1 MNFEFF
7 ISKRINK
14 ALFNEN
20 NVSSRIIKIAITA
33 IALGVVII
41 LISISTGF
49 GLQKEI
55 KKMLTN
61 LNGELKISFYENNN
75 SYISVRPINLLKINK
90 EKWFDSK
97 KIKHFYTYVNT
108 ALLLKNEEN
117 FDGGIIKGLDSNFP
131 IQNIQSYLVDGRF
144 LDFTRPEGL
153 EIVISSNTL
162 DKLNLKIGDY
172 VNSFFYDFSK
182 SKFPK
187 KRKFK
192 IIGVYS
198 TGFTGFDENFSFTN
212 IEVLQKINSWKKYE
226 VGGIEMILKN
236 QFKNSNYKQIIYDSL
251 PSEIDV
257 QSVNELHSGIFNWI
271 SMFDFNIL
279 IILIVVV
286 FVAIL
291 NITIAIIILIIEKSK
306 LIGLLKIFGASYY
319 SLQRI
324 FLFVVLNIVTRGL
337 IIGNLIG
344 LIMIYL
350 QRKFN
355 LIELNPDDYFVSK
368 LPVEISIQNILSFN
382 FLIIFCSI
390 ITFLIPMLI
399 ISRLEMIKILKI
411 K

>member
-7 ISKRINK
+7 ISKRINR

-33 IALGVVII
+33 IALGVIII

-75 SYISVRPINLLKINK
+75 SYISIKPINLLKINK
-90 EKWFDSK
+90 EKWFDK
-97 KIKHFYTYVNT
+97 KKVKHFYTYVNT
-108 ALLLKNEEN
+108 ALLLKNKEN

-131 IQNIQSYLVDGRF
+131 IQNIKSYLVDGRF
-144 LDFTRPEGL
+144 LDFTRPKSL

-162 DKLNLKIGDY
+162 HKLNLKIGDY

-187 KRKFK
+187 KRMFK

-198 TGFTGFDENFSFTN
+198 TGFAGFDDNFSFTN

-251 PSEIDV
+251 PSEIDI

-306 LIGLLKIFGASYY
+306 LIGLLKIFGASNY
-319 SLQRI
+319 SLNKI

-368 LPVEISIQNILSFN
+368 VPVEISIPNILSFN
-382 FLIIFCSI
+382 FLIILCSI
-390 ITFLIPMLI
+390 ITFLIPMII
-399 ISRLEMIKILKI
+399 ISRMEMVKILKI